1 MNNEIEVWKDIPEY
15 EGLYQASNFGRIKSL
30 RRGKEL
36 ILSSC
41 KDKRGYLRLGLYKN
55 DKQKQFFIHQLVAM
69 AFKGHKPDGTHRI
82 EVDHKDNNKL
92 NNRADNL
99 NLITSRENNS
109 KDTNSIYSEFT
120 GVCWSINE
128 KKWKASIVV
137 GKRQIHL
144 GTFDL
149 EIDAAKAYQKALGE
163 LNAGLDLNVLYPK
176 KINSSNYFG
185 VSWDK
190 QNRKWSAK
198 YKQKFLG
205 YFNTELEAHEAVE
218 SYRSKVLAF
227 T

>member
-1 MNNEIEVWKDIPEY
+1 MSIEVEVWKVVPEY
-15 EGLYQASNFGRIKSL
+15 EDYEVSSFGRVKSL
-30 RRGKEL
+30 KRNEEV
-36 ILSSC
+36 ILSSS
-41 KDKRGYLRLGLYKN
+41 KDRRGYLRLGLCKN
-55 DKQKQFFIHQLVAM
+55 GEQKQFFIHQLVAM

-99 NLITSRENNS
+99 NLVTARENNS
-109 KDTNSIYSEFT
+109 KDKKGGYSEFT
-120 GVCWSINE
+120 GVCWSVNE
-128 KKWKASIVV
+128 KKWKASITV
-137 GKRQIHL
+137 GKRMIHL
-144 GTFDL
+144 GTFEL
-149 EIDAAKAYQKALGE
+149 EIDAAIAYQKALGE

-218 SYRSKVLAF
+218 AYRIKVLAL